1 MIEIFEIKN
10 LSPDLLQRETA
21 RAMALIR
28 GIIPAGEAHEVGS
41 TAIPGMIG
49 KQDIDI
55 LVRVPAAAFPAA
67 RQVLDSALA
76 RDPLQ
81 LSTSDYQGYRVES
94 PLDVAV
100 QLRLANGFCL
110 AASSASWSAPTA
122 VRMNRAAARTMRT
135 WVAWSRASRNA
146 SSMSAFFV
154 RNGTALPSRM
164 ALVAN

>member
-1 MIEIFEIKN
+1 MTELFEIKN
-10 LSPDLLQRETA
+10 LSPDLLELETA
-21 RAMALIR
+21 RVMALIR
-28 GIIPAGEAHEVGS
+28 GIIPAGEVHEVGS
-41 TAIPGMIG
+41 TAVPGTIG

-100 QLRLANGFCL
+100 QLTVVDSLHDDLLKFLDVLRSDTVIVQAYNTLKREWNGRPMSEYRQAKDAFIRSVLAT
-110 AASSASWSAPTA
+110 ARSSQ
-122 VRMNRAAARTMRT
+122 
-135 WVAWSRASRNA
+135 
-146 SSMSAFFV
+146 
-154 RNGTALPSRM
+154 
-164 ALVAN
+164 